1 MMSETD
7 SIQSCLKRYGQS
19 ALLVGIIVCAAGIGL
34 GYPQEGKGFLLG
46 VLASIVNFAM
56 MATALPAK
64 VFAES
69 RKSSAF
75 KSLFSILLRFAVMG
89 AALSAG
95 FLLSSISFFAVAAG
109 LLCVQA
115 AILADHLI
123 VDPIRS
129 RYFRSS
135 G

>member
-19 ALLVGIIVCAAGIGL
+19 ALLVGILVCAAGIGL

-46 VLASIVNFAM
+46 VLASILNFGM
-56 MATALPAK
+56 MAVALPAR
-64 VFAES
+64 VLASS
-69 RKSSAF
+69 RKASAF
-75 KSLFSILLRFAVMG
+75 KSLSSILLRFAVMG
-89 AALSAG
+89 AALAAG
-95 FLLSSISFFAVAAG
+95 FFLPAVSFFAVAAG

-129 RYFRSS
+129 RYFRS
-135 G
+135 